1 MSNVTRVSELS
12 VLISRSLSCHVYYVM
27 YIVYWQ
33 AIRFVCLR
41 FVSCVQCCRCLW
53 IVRSNFPFTFP
64 SHILHDVHGILTGC
78 TTTKVT
84 SVCSVCIHMFSSLHS
99 KMILESLLLL
109 LLSYF
114 ILIFCFYRECYS
126 KNASS
131 WNKVNIYVFITVK
144 HTYIFTFVKKYH
156 TVGTIPNI
164 NIVERENWYS
174 EHSYTWL
181 LTFMAWYRYFNKYW
195 GVQLIL

>member
-1 MSNVTRVSELS
+1 MLPVSLNCRSDCRFAFLTRILRNVCGILTAYMCCLSSLCVVCPMLPVSLNCPFWFFVHFS
-12 VLISRSLSCHVYYVM
+12 VT
-27 YIVYWQ
+27 YITWCTWYTD
-33 AIRFVCLR
+33 RLYNHKSYF
-41 FVSCVQCCRCLW
+41 CVQCLYTY
-53 IVRSNFPFTFP
+53 VQY
-64 SHILHDVHGILTGC
+64 
-78 TTTKVT
+78 
-84 SVCSVCIHMFSSLHS
+84 SLHS